1 MSFLPC
7 SKCNRKY
14 KSERSWMKHMLT
26 HGAID
31 YELPER
37 VTIEKKLSTRQ
48 NLPKNPKHNQIR
60 VTHVNR
66 QNQKDEIEKKLE
78 EAKRLQQLR
87 LEAKKKAEEE
97 YSEKYKEKY
106 LESLKKETEEK
117 ECIICF
123 DRKVDAVMV
132 PCGHPY

>member
-7 SKCNRKY
+7 LKCNRKY
-14 KSERSWMKHMLT
+14 KSERNWMKHMLT

-37 VTIEKKLSTRQ
+37 ITIEKKTSTHQ
-48 NLPKNPKHNQIR
+48 NPEPHQIR
-60 VTHVNR
+60 VNR
-66 QNQKDEIEKKLE
+66 QKKKDEIEKKLE

-97 YSEKYKEKY
+97 YSEKYTEKY